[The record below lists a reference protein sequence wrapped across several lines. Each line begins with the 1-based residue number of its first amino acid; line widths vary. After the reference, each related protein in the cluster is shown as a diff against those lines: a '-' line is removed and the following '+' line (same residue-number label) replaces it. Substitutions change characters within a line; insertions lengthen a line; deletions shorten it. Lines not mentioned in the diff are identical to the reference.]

1 MRSGDAEVNDE
12 REGKAVDAAVGH
24 LTRTLR
30 TPGAHRGGGGDLGW
44 NVGTLYRVLDNLSVG
59 LSYRS
64 EVRCDLEGSSKAT
77 GPLAQ
82 GYTAPDIGDVG
93 EGVCPRKVLG
103 CRARAASSDERRNP
117 ERETLAKPP
126 SKCD

>member
-1 MRSGDAEVNDE
+1 MKRLCAWPVVVFALMS
-12 REGKAVDAAVGH
+12 
-24 LTRTLR
+24 
-30 TPGAHRGGGGDLGW
+30 
-44 NVGTLYRVLDNLSVG
+44 VGTAGGCALG
-59 LSYRS
+59 
-64 EVRCDLEGSSKAT
+64 GSSKAT

-117 ERETLAKPP
+117 ERDTLAKPP